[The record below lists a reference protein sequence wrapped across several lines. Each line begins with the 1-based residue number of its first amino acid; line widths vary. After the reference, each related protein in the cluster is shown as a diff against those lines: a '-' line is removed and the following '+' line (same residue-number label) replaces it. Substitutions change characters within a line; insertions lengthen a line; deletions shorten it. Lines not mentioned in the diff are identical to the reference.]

1 VAGRDAPLE
10 VGSVI
15 LKHLNRHRRVVQHA
29 TVYAEVGA
37 TSKNMQPDSPSSST
51 SKEGPE
57 KETGAYRTASPER
70 CSTSPHPQA
79 EVTLREAGPWRGGR
93 PSKKPHPR
101 AGFPPPPVA
110 GAYLVKVLEDRLN
123 NPNSSAVFVAFKAM
137 AEGLVDAVMNEV
149 FFSLA

>member
-1 VAGRDAPLE
+1 MAGRDAPLE

-37 TSKNMQPDSPSSST
+37 ASKNMQPDSPSSST

-79 EVTLREAGPWRGGR
+79 EEMRRQEPREAAEVALGEAGPWRGGR
-93 PSKKPHPR
+93 PSEKPHPR

-110 GAYLVKVLEDRLN
+110 GAVSF
-123 NPNSSAVFVAFKAM
+123 PAAATPQ
-137 AEGLVDAVMNEV
+137 
-149 FFSLA
+149 

>member
-29 TVYAEVGA
+29 TVYAEVGG

-57 KETGAYRTASPER
+57 KETGAYCTASPREMLHQ
-70 CSTSPHPQA
+70 STS
-79 EVTLREAGPWRGGR
+79 TGGGDETT
-93 PSKKPHPR
+93 R
-101 AGFPPPPVA
+101 AA
-110 GAYLVKVLEDRLN
+110 
-123 NPNSSAVFVAFKAM
+123 
-137 AEGLVDAVMNEV
+137 
-149 FFSLA
+149 

>member
-1 VAGRDAPLE
+1 MAGRDAPLE

-15 LKHLNRHRRVVQHA
+15 LKHLNRHRRVVQHV

-79 EVTLREAGPWRGGR
+79 EEMRRQEPREEAEVELGEAGPWRGDGLLRSLTRGPGFCRLPLLGR
-93 PSKKPHPR
+93 SLS
-101 AGFPPPPVA
+101 PPQS
-110 GAYLVKVLEDRLN
+110 LLN
-123 NPNSSAVFVAFKAM
+123 N
-137 AEGLVDAVMNEV
+137 
-149 FFSLA
+149 